1 MRAAKAVALMLA
13 ASLAGIVGWAAYR
26 AHWVEPFA
34 GARAC
39 AEESPQTLKD
49 SIIEYGHSSSGVVGT
64 YITLLSI
71 DESGRAVLG
80 DGLGAPFPVG
90 ETQMTPE
97 ELATVQRT
105 IERAGFAAFQSC
117 YGRRAEV
124 NPQNS
129 WIFYRRGAKEKLVV
143 WMSVPRDP
151 KPPQGWVRIVDML
164 DEIRERAEKQEP
176 IREALSEIANG
187 KLDPI
192 PLSVTYDD
200 MHGLWGGLTL
210 TIQGNGH
217 VQQKA
222 VKMAVRTPTQVSRDG
237 ILKLVRLL
245 LQERAWEQREPE
257 RAPEPDESKARLV
270 VEYGKQRSEI
280 WEWYND
286 LDKNQRLGKIRDLM
300 KAIAF

>member
-1 MRAAKAVALMLA
+1 MLA
-13 ASLAGIVGWAAYR
+13 ASLLGTVGWAAYR
-26 AHWVEPFA
+26 AHWRFA
-34 GARAC
+34 GASTC
-39 AEESPQTLKD
+39 AEESPQTLFKE
-49 SIIEYGHSSSGVVGT
+49 SIIE
-64 YITLLSI
+64 
-71 DESGRAVLG
+71 
-80 DGLGAPFPVG
+80 
-90 ETQMTPE
+90 
-97 ELATVQRT
+97 
-105 IERAGFAAFQSC
+105 FQSC

-124 NPQNS
+124 NPQDS
-129 WIFYRRGAKEKLVV
+129 WIVYRWGAKEKRVV

-151 KPPQGWVRIVDML
+151 KPPQGWSRIVDML
-164 DEIRERAEKQEP
+164 DEIRARAEKQEP
-176 IREALSEIANG
+176 IREALANIADG

-210 TIQGNGH
+210 TIHGNGY
-217 VQQKA
+217 VRQKA
-222 VKMAVRTPTQVSRDG
+222 VKVAVRTPTLVSRDG